1 MPDPQEEEKRR
12 DALRKGTQNYMKYSG
27 MAFQMIAILLVFILG
42 GRYLDTRFGTEPYLL
57 LVGCFL
63 GIGLALYL
71 PLKDLMQK

>member
-1 MPDPQEEEKRR
+1 
-12 DALRKGTQNYMKYSG
+12 MKYSG

-42 GRYLDTRFGTEPYLL
+42 GRYLDAYFGTEPYLM